1 MVYNNKKQ
9 MRVKRKVSILMDNK
23 ENQQKN
29 NYSKEEMART
39 IAKNMSSHSFSD
51 NSDIRNTL
59 SDKDFKE
66 KKPLS
71 KTKIILLSVGA
82 VALAALLTFYFY
94 GMAKTKDK
102 FLPETYINGGNV
114 GAMTVEE
121 VTEFF
126 QKKQAEKVPK
136 NITIVKADGTSAS
149 IPGDKIGYNDNIA
162 KSVESFFESQ
172 NHYFWFTSLLSKEE
186 FELKVEYS
194 YDLDKLDGEVQ
205 RRVVDTS
212 LDDGSE
218 DAYIEKSDK
227 KFVIVEEIQGTKI
240 DSSKQTE
247 LLEYIKEQISQG
259 NTTVDI
265 SELDFYEKP
274 EVVAEDLQE
283 TCDKLNAIV
292 DITIAYDFDYTTE
305 TLEGETIIDW
315 ITVNKRSKV
324 PYTVD
329 SDKVMEY
336 VEQLAGK
343 YDTYKKDRTFKSTSR
358 GTILVKQGKGCYG
371 WWIDQQKTCDALIEA
386 IEAGENASL
395 EPVYYVNPNSNYKYT
410 CNEDWRTEKTD
421 IGNTYIEVDLKKQH
435 LWYYE
440 NGKLKFETDIVSGK
454 PTEERNTPEGV
465 YKLWLKEKDKTLTGS
480 NSTESWETPV
490 KYWNNISTIGVGL
503 HDATWHSSF
512 GGDRYK
518 NYGSH
523 GCINMPLE
531 AAKYVYENI
540 EIGTPCVMYW

>member
-39 IAKNMSSHSFSD
+39 IARNMSSHSFSD

>member
-39 IAKNMSSHSFSD
+39 IARNMSSHSFSD

-212 LDDGSE
+212 LNDGSE

-227 KFVIVEEIQGTKI
+227 KFVIVEEVQGTKI

-395 EPVYYVNPNSNYKYT
+395 EPVYYVNPNSNYEYT

>member
-1 MVYNNKKQ
+1 
-9 MRVKRKVSILMDNK
+9 MDNK
-23 ENQQKN
+23 EYQEKN

-39 IAKNMSSHSFSD
+39 IAKNMSAQSFG
-51 NSDIRNTL
+51 NSESNNNSL
-59 SDKDFKE
+59 SEKDFQE

-71 KTKIILLSVGA
+71 KAKIILMSVGA
-82 VALAALLTFYFY
+82 VALVALLTFYFY
-94 GMAKTKDK
+94 GMARTKDK

-126 QKKQAEKVPK
+126 KRRQAEEVPQ
-136 NITIVKADGTSAS
+136 NITIVKADGTSVA
-149 IPGDKIGYNDNIA
+149 IPADKIGYKDNIA
-162 KSVESFFESQ
+162 ETVEKFYESQ
-172 NHYFWFTSLLSKEE
+172 NHYFWFTNLFSKDDFKLE
-186 FELKVEYS
+186 VEYS
-194 YDLDKLDGEVQ
+194 YELDKLDGEVR

-212 LDDGSE
+212 ADDGPE
-218 DAYIEKSDK
+218 DAFIEKSDNN
-227 KFVIVEEIQGTKI
+227 FVIVGEVQGTKI
-240 DSSKQTE
+240 DSNKETE
-247 LLEYIKEQISQG
+247 LLDYIKEQITMG

-265 SELDFYEKP
+265 STLDCYEKP
-274 EVVAEDLQE
+274 EVYSEDLQE
-283 TCDKLNAIV
+283 TCDKLNSLA
-292 DITIAYDFDYTTE
+292 DMTIAYDFDYTTE

-315 ITVNKRSKV
+315 ITVNKHSKV
-324 PYTVD
+324 PFTVD
-329 SDKVMEY
+329 SEKAMEY
-336 VEQLAGK
+336 VEQLAEK
-343 YDTYKKDRTFKSTSR
+343 YDTYGKDRTFKSTSR

-410 CNEDWRTEKTD
+410 CNEDWRTEKSD
-421 IGNTYIEVDLKKQH
+421 IGKTYIEVDLKKQH

-440 NGKLKFETDIVSGK
+440 KGKLKYETDIVSGK
-454 PTEERNTPEGV
+454 PTEERNTPAGV

-518 NYGSH
+518 LYGSH

>member
-39 IAKNMSSHSFSD
+39 IARNMSSHSFSD

-259 NTTVDI
+259 NTRVDI